1 MRNTRTTHLN
11 LDVIIIVTPG
21 CTGGNIVQIFLCK
34 PFSTSTLDK
43 GQWSA
48 SRPGPFNPVSR

>member
-1 MRNTRTTHLN
+1 MRTRRTTNLN
-11 LDVIIIVTPG
+11 FDLIITMTPG
-21 CTGGNIVQIFLCK
+21 CKGEIIVQIFLCK

-48 SRPGPFNPVSR
+48 SRPGTFNPVSR